1 MYLLRDSH
9 TFENSIRATISDR
22 DLRRESGSLRPRSC
36 QKAVFR
42 RLCVTVPAAAS
53 RPPRRGRLWPYR
65 PHILR
70 LGWLS
75 ACAAARLHRP
85 RSIGHSPMP
94 CSEPP
99 GFHLSAP
106 PTDFGA
112 LFTPRQRLAVKGR
125 SALSRA
131 ICLLWHGSR
140 GKPSV
145 FGREG
150 PQKSSIPSTGI
161 TEQKG
166 LSNIYGKNA

>member
-1 MYLLRDSH
+1 MS
-9 TFENSIRATISDR
+9 
-22 DLRRESGSLRPRSC
+22 RESGSLRPRSC

-94 CSEPP
+94 CSEPH

-150 PQKSSIPSTGI
+150 PQKRPSHRTV
-161 TEQKG
+161 TTVRKG
-166 LSNIYGKNA
+166 LIHKYILFVSFKQIP